1 MKCGTQLSNV
11 PKWGC
16 CNTGFCLALWNVV
29 RGKCEGFLGLF
40 LLTLGQKYFL
50 ICALNSDCV
59 IFKVL
64 FYGVGR
70 RTGLICGLMAA

>member
-1 MKCGTQLSNV
+1 MKYGTKFSNV

-16 CNTGFCLALWNVV
+16 CNTGFCLALWNFVW
-29 RGKCEGFLGLF
+29 RWISWFIF
-40 LLTLGQKYFL
+40 NNFRQKYFL
-50 ICALNSDCV
+50 ICALKSDCV
-59 IFKVL
+59 IFKVQ